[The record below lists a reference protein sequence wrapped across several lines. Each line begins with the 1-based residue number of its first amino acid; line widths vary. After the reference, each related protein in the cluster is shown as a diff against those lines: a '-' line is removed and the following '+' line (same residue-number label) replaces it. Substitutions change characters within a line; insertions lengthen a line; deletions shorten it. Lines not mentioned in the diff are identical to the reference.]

1 MVSAAELG
9 LAWVAGSLTT
19 LNPCVFPLL
28 PLVLGGAVQENRLA
42 PVAMGAGM
50 VAAFALLGLAVG
62 VAGDALGLQPDPI
75 RLAGAVMLMAFGVV
89 MLVPWLSERFTRL
102 LTPMASRAHGATA
115 RLDAGSLGGAFAT
128 GGLLGM
134 VWSPCS
140 GPMLATALTIVATD
154 GGATRGTLVLA
165 MFGLGAASVLVAAAY
180 ASRAGF
186 GRVRGWVL
194 AHMDGVKRGF
204 GVLVLLLGIAIATG
218 GDKWLE
224 ARLLTVMPQG
234 WIDLTTRF

>member
-50 VAAFALLGLAVG
+50 VAAFALLGLVVG

-89 MLVPWLSERFTRL
+89 MLVPWLTEWFTRL

-115 RLDAGSLGGAFAT
+115 HLDAGSLGARSPPAACSAWCGAPA
-128 GGLLGM
+128 
-134 VWSPCS
+134 
-140 GPMLATALTIVATD
+140 
-154 GGATRGTLVLA
+154 RG
-165 MFGLGAASVLVAAAY
+165 
-180 ASRAGF
+180 RCW
-186 GRVRGWVL
+186 RPR
-194 AHMDGVKRGF
+194 
-204 GVLVLLLGIAIATG
+204 
-218 GDKWLE
+218 
-224 ARLLTVMPQG
+224 
-234 WIDLTTRF
+234 

>member
-50 VAAFALLGLAVG
+50 VAAFALLGLVVG

-89 MLVPWLSERFTRL
+89 MLVPWLTERFTRL

-140 GPMLATALTIVATD
+140 GPMLATALTIVATE